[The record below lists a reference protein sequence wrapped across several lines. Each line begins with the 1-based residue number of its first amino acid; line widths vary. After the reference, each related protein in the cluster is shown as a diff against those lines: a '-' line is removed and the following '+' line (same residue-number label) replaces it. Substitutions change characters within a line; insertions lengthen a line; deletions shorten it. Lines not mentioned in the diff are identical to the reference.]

1 MTQIA
6 VFGEVMLE
14 LSGSDPGAMRLGF
27 GGDTLNTSIYL
38 ARLGHRPDYITALGR
53 DPYSERMIAA
63 FGAEGVETR
72 HILRHPDRMPGLY
85 AIETD
90 AAGERTFSYWRG
102 QSAAKDFF
110 NVAGA
115 GDAMKAAGEA
125 DLFYLSGISLSI
137 LDDAGRQRLL
147 DTAASVRAAG
157 GKVAFDPNFRP
168 KGWPDPDAA
177 RQIYWSLA
185 PLVSYLL
192 ATDSDE
198 ALLFGEASPGAHIAR
213 WLDWGV
219 GEVVLKAGEQGAFLA
234 DGHRVPAAVPERI
247 VDTTGAGDSFN
258 AAWLDARLRG
268 ADPEEAAMAGNR
280 LAARVI
286 GHPGAI
292 MPRDQA

>member
-1 MTQIA
+1 MTRIA

-14 LSGSDPGAMRLGF
+14 LSGSDPDAMRLGF

-38 ARLGHRPDYITALGR
+38 ARLGHRPAYITALGR
-53 DPYSERMIAA
+53 DPYSDRMIAS
-63 FGAEGVETR
+63 FGAEGIDTR

-90 AAGERTFSYWRG
+90 AQGERTFSYWRG

-115 GDAMKAAGEA
+115 NQAMGEASRA
-125 DLFYLSGISLSI
+125 DLFFFSGISLSI

-147 DTAASVRAAG
+147 DAAEAVRAAG
-157 GKVAFDPNFRP
+157 GKVAFDPNFRA
-168 KGWPDPDAA
+168 KGWPDPEDA
-177 RQIYWSLA
+177 RRLFRELA
-185 PLVSYLL
+185 PAISYLL
-192 ATDSDE
+192 ATEGDE
-198 ALLFGEASPGAHIAR
+198 TLLFGEAAPEAHLGR

-219 GEVVLKAGEQGAFLA
+219 GEAVLKAGERGALLA
-234 DGHRVPAAVPERI
+234 DGTWIPASAPVRI

-258 AAWLDARLRG
+258 AAWLDARLQG
-268 ADPEEAAMAGNR
+268 ADAATAALAGNR

-292 MPRDQA
+292 MPRMG